1 MPDTSPDLARMPA
14 HVLRVVALTPGVWY
28 DQKRADSAVAFFAK
42 YLRGVEGIF
51 YGKPMR
57 LAPWQEHDIIRPLF
71 GFRRPDGTRLFRKVR
86 LWVPRKNGKTT
97 LAAGVGL
104 LVMAGDNEPGA
115 QIYSI
120 ATNEDQATLVF
131 RIAKG
136 MLGLSPA
143 LQERLEAFAKKIVR
157 TDALGG
163 EWVPLTAKPKGKHG
177 LNTHLKIGDEL
188 HEWSGGDLDQFVRQS
203 MAARTQPLE
212 FDTSTAGERR
222 GYGWEEYQQDAKYL
236 EGSLED
242 PERLIAHYAAPTDAD
257 WREEAVWRGANPNW
271 GISVRPEF
279 IAAECRKALDNPSKE
294 NDFKRYHLNVWTEQA
309 VRWLQIHRWVQCCDQ
324 TQPDAW
330 KTIFDECRGRPCYI
344 GIDISSNQDLSAVQY
359 VFPPAGGDPR
369 TRVACRLYVPADN
382 IDLRV
387 KRDRVPY
394 DRWANTAALI
404 ATEGNTIDQER
415 IFDDIVRDAAPFA
428 VRRVGIDKWNTG
440 WLGPKL
446 VAHFGEDI
454 KKKPRVMI
462 VQQGYAS
469 MSPGAKELERL
480 VVAGMLD
487 HGGHP
492 VLKWMAGN
500 VAVSIGKQGDI
511 VPIKDKSTDRIDGI
525 VATIIALTLAMADAV
540 PDGPSIYEPSHPEYR
555 GLIRL

>member
-14 HVLRVVALTPGVWY
+14 HVLRVVALTPGAWY
-28 DQKRADSAVAFFAK
+28 DQKRADASVAFFAR
-42 YLRGVEGIF
+42 YLRGVEGVF
-51 YGKPMR
+51 YGKPLR

-203 MAARTQPLE
+203 MAARAQPLE

-222 GYGWEEYQQDAKYL
+222 GYGWEEYQQDQKYL

-242 PERLIAHYAAPTDAD
+242 PERLIAHYAASPDAD
-257 WREEAVWRGANPNW
+257 WREEAVWRAANPNW

-279 IAAECRKALDNPSKE
+279 IASEARKALDNPRKE
-294 NDFKRYHLNVWTEQA
+294 NDFKRYHLNIWTEQA
-309 VRWLQIHRWVQCCDQ
+309 MRWLQMHRWAACCDEK
-324 TQPDAW
+324 QPDAW
-330 KTIFDECRGRPCYI
+330 RTILDECHGRPCFI
-344 GIDISSNQDLSAVQY
+344 GVDMSSNTDVSAVQY

-369 TRVACRLYVPADN
+369 TRVACRMYIPGDN
-382 IDLRV
+382 IELRV
-387 KRDRVPY
+387 KRDRVPF
-394 DRWANTAALI
+394 DKWRDIGAIT
-404 ATEGNTIDQER
+404 ATEGNTIDQED
-415 IFDDIVRDAAPFA
+415 IFADSDRRQRALRGAA
-428 VRRVGIDKWNTG
+428 RR
-440 WLGPKL
+440 
-446 VAHFGEDI
+446 HRQME
-454 KKKPRVMI
+454 
-462 VQQGYAS
+462 
-469 MSPGAKELERL
+469 
-480 VVAGMLD
+480 
-487 HGGHP
+487 HGLARAEARRAFRRGHP
-492 VLKWMAGN
+492 QKA
-500 VAVSIGKQGDI
+500 ARA
-511 VPIKDKSTDRIDGI
+511 DR
-525 VATIIALTLAMADAV
+525 AA
-540 PDGPSIYEPSHPEYR
+540 R
-555 GLIRL
+555 IRLDVARLEGA

>member
-14 HVLRVVALTPGVWY
+14 HVLRVVALTPGAWY
-28 DQKRADSAVAFFAK
+28 DQKRADASVAFFAR
-42 YLRGVEGIF
+42 YLRGVEGVF
-51 YGKPMR
+51 YGKPLR

-203 MAARTQPLE
+203 MAARAQPLE

-222 GYGWEEYQQDAKYL
+222 GYGWEEYQQDQKYL

-242 PERLIAHYAAPTDAD
+242 PERLIAHYAASPDAD
-257 WREEAVWRGANPNW
+257 WREEAVWRAANPNW

-279 IAAECRKALDNPSKE
+279 IASEARKALDNPRKE
-294 NDFKRYHLNVWTEQA
+294 NDFKRYHLNIWTEQA
-309 VRWLQIHRWVQCCDQ
+309 MRWLQMHRWAACCDEK
-324 TQPDAW
+324 QPDAW
-330 KTIFDECRGRPCYI
+330 RTILDECHGRPCFI
-344 GIDISSNQDLSAVQY
+344 GVDMSSNTDVSAVQY

-369 TRVACRLYVPADN
+369 TRVACRMYIPGDN
-382 IDLRV
+382 IELRV
-387 KRDRVPY
+387 KRDRVPF
-394 DRWANTAALI
+394 DKWRDIGAIT
-404 ATEGNTIDQER
+404 ATEGNTIDQED
-415 IFDDIVRDAAPFA
+415 IFADLIADSAPFA

-454 KKKPRVMI
+454 RKKPRVLT
-462 VQQGYAS
+462 VQQGYGS
-469 MSPGAKELERL
+469 MSPGSKELERL

-487 HGGHP
+487 HGNHP
-492 VLKWMAGN
+492 VLKWMASN
-500 VAVSIGKQGDI
+500 VAVSIGKQEDI

-540 PDGPSIYEPSHPEYR
+540 PDGPSIYEPSHPDYR